1 MPTPNRKPALNADR
15 RRALALLA
23 GSPDGRTEA
32 VMMAH
37 GFKLD
42 LLVELVHDGLA
53 TARAERMRVGG
64 REIEVTSMQITET
77 GRRAL
82 ERPK

>member
-1 MPTPNRKPALNADR
+1 MPTPNPSRKPSLNADR

-23 GSPDGRTEA
+23 GSPDGCTEA
-32 VMMAH
+32 VMLAH

-42 LLVELVHDGLA
+42 LLVELVRDGLA
-53 TARAERMRVGG
+53 TTKPERMRVGG
-64 REIEVTSMQITET
+64 REIAVTRVRITEA

-82 ERPK
+82 G